1 MPATCCLPWGGDG
14 VEVDR
19 ELMLEDDR
27 SIREAMR
34 RMARLAQDAAEA
46 LDARI
51 EEEDLNGRT
60 EAEERLQALSFEV
73 REQLDDYQDRHAR

>member
-1 MPATCCLPWGGDG
+1 M
-14 VEVDR
+14 EVDR